1 MMGKSGAHSHFR
13 LIRHALFTV
22 EFIAAVALLFTAACG
37 PGTSSGGGKELRAAK
52 LPLVYSDRYNISFMG
67 LQKFHP
73 FDSEKYRRIH
83 GHLTKKAGIFREA
96 FHEPEPATDA
106 DLLAVHTREYLES
119 LNDSATVARVAE
131 MPMLRH
137 FPERIL
143 RNNLLLPMRYGVGG
157 TVLGAR
163 LALEHGWAVNL
174 SGGYHH
180 AKRDGGEGFC
190 FYADIPLA
198 IHFLWKT
205 RRDLRVLIIDL
216 DAHQGNGFASILGN
230 DPRVYIL
237 DVYNRE
243 VYPGD
248 TDAMRYIDMNLPIP
262 SGTGDAEYLGILT
275 RALPRAFWES
285 RPDLVVYN
293 AGVDILAGDPLGRL
307 GASGE
312 GIIKRDQM
320 VFSMAKAKGVPILMV
335 LSGGYTRRSGE
346 LAGRSIENVLRQVL
360 GVLP

>member
-1 MMGKSGAHSHFR
+1 MMGKDRATAYLR
-13 LIRHALFTV
+13 LNRKAFFSV
-22 EFIAAVALLFTAACG
+22 VFIAAVALLFAAACG
-37 PGTSSGGGKELRAAK
+37 PRAAPGDGKKPRAAK
-52 LPLVYSDRYNISFMG
+52 LPLVYSDCYNISFMG

-83 GHLTKKAGIFREA
+83 GCLTKKAGIAPGA
-96 FHEPEPATDA
+96 FHEPEPVADA
-106 DLLAVHTREYLES
+106 DLLAVHSREYLES

-137 FPERIL
+137 FPNRIL
-143 RNNLLLPMRYGVGG
+143 RNNLLLPMRYGAGG

-163 LALEHGWAVNL
+163 LALAHGWAVNL

-198 IHFLWKT
+198 LHFLWKT

-216 DAHQGNGFASILGN
+216 DAHQGNGFTSVLKD

-248 TDAMRYIDMNLPIP
+248 TDAMRYIDMDLPIP
-262 SGTGDAEYLGILT
+262 SGTGDAEYLGILA
-275 RALPRAFWES
+275 RALPRAFRES
-285 RPDLVVYN
+285 RPHLVVYN

-307 GASGE
+307 GVSGE
-312 GIIKRDQM
+312 GIIRRDEM
-320 VFSMAKAKGVPILMV
+320 VFSTAVQNRVPILMV
-335 LSGGYTRRSGE
+335 LSGGYTRGSGE
-346 LAGRSIENVLRQVL
+346 LVGRSIENILRKVL

>member
-1 MMGKSGAHSHFR
+1 MGKNRTPAYLR
-13 LIRHALFTV
+13 LNRGALFSV
-22 EFIAAVALLFTAACG
+22 AFAAAVALLFAAACG
-37 PGTSSGGGKELRAAK
+37 PRASSGDGKEPRSAK
-52 LPLVYSDRYNISFMG
+52 LPLVYSDCYNISFMG

-83 GHLTKKAGIFREA
+83 GYLTKKAGIPRGA
-96 FHEPEPATDA
+96 FHEPEPVADA
-106 DLLAVHTREYLES
+106 DLLAVHSPEYLES

-137 FPERIL
+137 FPNRIL
-143 RNNLLLPMRYGVGG
+143 GNNLLLPMRYGAGG

-163 LALEHGWAVNL
+163 LALAHGWAINL

-198 IHFLWKT
+198 LQLLWKT

-216 DAHQGNGFASILGN
+216 DAHQGNGFASVLKD

-237 DVYNRE
+237 DVYNRD

-248 TDAMRYIDMNLPIP
+248 ADAMRYIDTDLPIP
-262 SGTGDAEYLGILT
+262 SGTGDAEYLEVLS
-275 RALPRAFWES
+275 RALPRAFGES
-285 RPDLVVYN
+285 RPDLVIYN

-307 GASGE
+307 GVSGE
-312 GIIKRDQM
+312 GIIRRDEM
-320 VFSMAKAKGVPILMV
+320 VFSTAVQNRVPILMV
-335 LSGGYTRRSGE
+335 LSGGYTRGSGTV
-346 LAGRSIENVLRQVL
+346 AGRSIENVLRKVL